1 MGAFRVAVEVGDKAG
16 NRFEHLEA
24 LVDTGSTYTWIPKS
38 TLYRLGLQ
46 PERDR
51 LFEFT
56 DGRRQTY
63 GVAWTS
69 IRLEGVVQPTLVVFG
84 DDNTE
89 PVLGVVTLEEYGLAV
104 DVIRH
109 ELLPT
114 PGLLKGYHET

>member
-1 MGAFRVAVEVGDKAG
+1 M
-16 NRFEHLEA
+16 
-24 LVDTGSTYTWIPKS
+24 
-38 TLYRLGLQ
+38 
-46 PERDR
+46 
-51 LFEFT
+51 
-56 DGRRQTY
+56 Y

-69 IRLEGVVQPTLVVFG
+69 IRLDGVVQPTLVVFG

-104 DVIRH
+104 DVIKH

>member
-1 MGAFRVAVEVGDKAG
+1 MGAFRVTIEIGGKEG
-16 NRFEHLEA
+16 RRFEHMGA

-38 TLYRLGLQ
+38 VLFRLGLQ

-56 DGRRQTY
+56 DGRQQTY
-63 GVAWTS
+63 GIGSSS
-69 IRLEGVVQPTLVVFG
+69 IRLDGIVQPTLVVFD

-104 DVIRH
+104 DVVKH
-109 ELLPT
+109 QLLPT
-114 PGLLKGYHET
+114 PGLLKGYHGI